1 MIQMNSDIVYV
12 RSYNGSLVPVNK
24 VMLVTTDP
32 NTGKVVQ
39 EVPLAD
45 LIEKLMHHNMNSFE
59 KTEHHWRD
67 VENYD
72 IIAKIKS

>member
-12 RSYNGSLVPVNK
+12 RSYNGSLVPLNK

-32 NTGKVVQ
+32 NSGKVLQ
-39 EVPLAD
+39 EVPLAN

-59 KTEHHWRD
+59 KTECDLRD

-72 IIAKIKS
+72 IVTKAKP

>member
-1 MIQMNSDIVYV
+1 MIQMNSDIIYV
-12 RSYNGSLVPVNK
+12 RSYNGSLVPLNK

-32 NTGKVVQ
+32 NSGKVLQ

-59 KTEHHWRD
+59 KTECHWRD

-72 IIAKIKS
+72 VITKTNP

>member
-12 RSYNGSLVPVNK
+12 RSYNGSLVPLSK

-32 NTGKVVQ
+32 NSGKVLQ
-39 EVPLAD
+39 EVPLAN

-59 KTEHHWRD
+59 KTECDLRD

-72 IIAKIKS
+72 IVTKAKP

>member
-12 RSYNGSLVPVNK
+12 RSYNGSLVPVSK

-32 NTGKVVQ
+32 NTGKVLQ
-39 EVPLAD
+39 EVPLAV
-45 LIEKLMHHNMNSFE
+45 LIEKLMHHNMNSFQQA
-59 KTEHHWRD
+59 HCDWRD

-72 IIAKIKS
+72 IIAKAKP